1 MDTERSDKMKTY
13 DVIVIGAGNGGLA
26 AAASCAKAGYSTLL
40 LERHNIP
47 GGSATSFVRGRFEF
61 EPSLHEL
68 AGDSADG
75 DTGTAQQI
83 FKRFD
88 ADVKWYHHDSTFR
101 LIVPAKEGDKDT
113 FVNENGVNV
122 SLDVRMPVGFEE
134 FSRKLDEVVPGSY
147 ESSMKA
153 FDLSTRMFKALSA
166 LEKPTELVG
175 SLKDFP
181 DILRMGG
188 HTITEVLD
196 ALKMPK
202 KAQDIF
208 NTYWCYLG
216 VPASQMDFLYYM
228 AMLHSYVRKG
238 TTIPHLRSH
247 EMSLAFDKAIRDKG
261 GEIWYSSEVTKVIMK
276 DGKPVG
282 VVVNGNK
289 EVYAKRF
296 ICNSAPVTVWKDL
309 FDEKDIPEKQI
320 QMTNARKTAVSLT
333 TVYLGMNIPKEKL
346 GIKDYS
352 VFIAPTSDSDEQFAL
367 VDKYFSGYCI
377 INCLNEIIPDCTPEG
392 TCQLF
397 LTGMTKGDVMQGIEP
412 KDYKKFK
419 TKVANDMIETCE
431 KALNISIKPY
441 IEEIEIGLP
450 PTFARYLNTP
460 LGTPYG
466 YRLEKWDSMLPRTI
480 QFIADQPFD
489 NFIFCGASQERG
501 DGYAC
506 SYYSGEK
513 AADLTIKALKKEGK

>member
-1 MDTERSDKMKTY
+1 MKTY
-13 DVIVIGAGNGGLA
+13 DVIVIGSGNGGLTA
-26 AAASCAKAGYSTLL
+26 AANCAKAGLSTLL

-68 AGDSADG
+68 AGESSDG
-75 DTGTAQQI
+75 DGGSARKI
-83 FKRFD
+83 FERLGG
-88 ADVKWYHHDSTFR
+88 DVDWYQHDSTFR
-101 LIVPAKEGDKDT
+101 LVIPAQEGDKDT
-113 FVNENGVNV
+113 FVNEDGVEV
-122 SLDVRMPVGFEE
+122 SLDARMPVGFEE
-134 FSRKLDEVVPGSY
+134 FSRKIDEIVPGSY
-147 ESSMKA
+147 ESCMKA
-153 FDLSTRMFKALSA
+153 FDLSTRTFKALDS
-166 LEKPTELVG
+166 LEKPAELVG
-175 SLKDFP
+175 SLKDIP

-188 HTITEVLD
+188 HTIKEVLD
-196 ALKMPK
+196 SIGMPK

-216 VPASQMDFLYYM
+216 APASSLDFLYYM
-228 AMLHSYVRKG
+228 AMLHSYVRHG
-238 TTIPHLRSH
+238 THIPHLRSH
-247 EMSLAFDKAIRDKG
+247 EMSLAIDKVIRREG
-261 GEIWYSSEVTKVIMK
+261 GEIWYNSEVTKFIVK

-282 VVVNGNK
+282 VVINGEK

-296 ICNSAPVTVWKDL
+296 ICNASPVTTWKDM
-309 FDEKDIPEKQI
+309 FDEKDVPEKQI
-320 QMTNARKTAVSLT
+320 QMVNARKVATALT
-333 TVYLGMNIPKEKL
+333 TVYLGMNVTKEQL

-352 VFIAPTSDSDEQFAL
+352 TFIAPTSDSDEQFAL

-397 LTGMTKGDVMQGIEP
+397 LTGMTKGDVMEGIEP

-419 TKVANDMIETCE
+419 TAVAKDMIETCE
-431 KALNISIKPY
+431 KALNISIMPY

-460 LGTPYG
+460 QGTPYG
-466 YRLEKWDSMLPRTI
+466 YMLEKWDSMLPRTI
-480 QFIADQPFD
+480 QFMADQPFD